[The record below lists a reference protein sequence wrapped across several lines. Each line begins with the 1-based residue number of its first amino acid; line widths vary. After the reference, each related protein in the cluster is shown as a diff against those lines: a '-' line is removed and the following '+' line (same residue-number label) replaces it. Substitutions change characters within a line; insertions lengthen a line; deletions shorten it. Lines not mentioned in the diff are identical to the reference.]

1 MKRGFTLI
9 ELISAITLLALILLL
24 AVPAIV
30 NQLSEKKNELSDT
43 TLKLLYS
50 AAELYMDDNNVL
62 STLEAGDTY
71 CVSLDRLVQ
80 DKYLKSPIKDV
91 NTGGEIA
98 LTKKVKV
105 TINSNL
111 EYDKYILVDKCE

>member
-43 TLKLLYS
+43 TLKILYN